1 MKSVTEDIKNN
12 SLKQVY
18 LFYGEEVY
26 LKQQYKKKLRDAVLP
41 DGDTM
46 NLSVYSGKGI
56 DVNEVIA
63 QAETMPFFAEHRLIL
78 LEDSGFFKNAS
89 PQLAEYIPVIP
100 EGTIL
105 LFVENEVDKRGKLY
119 KAVKAK
125 GRVVEFTSQDEKTLT
140 RWILGILNQENKQ
153 ITRSAMTLFLER
165 TGTDMER
172 IRQELEKLIC
182 YCMERDTI
190 NEEDV
195 QMICC
200 GQTENKI
207 FEMINAM
214 AEKKQKRAMELYYDL
229 LALKEPPMR
238 ILYLITRQFNLLM
251 QVKELRQSGYE
262 GKAIGERL
270 KMAGFI
276 VRNYIRQ
283 AECFTLDGLRQAVRD
298 CVEME
303 EAVKT
308 GRMNDVMS
316 VELLLVKYSR

>member
-140 RWILGILNQENKQ
+140 RWILGILNQENKH
-153 ITRSAMTLFLER
+153 ITRSAMTLFL
-165 TGTDMER
+165 
-172 IRQELEKLIC
+172 
-182 YCMERDTI
+182 
-190 NEEDV
+190 
-195 QMICC
+195 
-200 GQTENKI
+200 
-207 FEMINAM
+207 
-214 AEKKQKRAMELYYDL
+214 
-229 LALKEPPMR
+229 
-238 ILYLITRQFNLLM
+238 
-251 QVKELRQSGYE
+251 
-262 GKAIGERL
+262 
-270 KMAGFI
+270 
-276 VRNYIRQ
+276 
-283 AECFTLDGLRQAVRD
+283 
-298 CVEME
+298 
-303 EAVKT
+303 
-308 GRMNDVMS
+308 
-316 VELLLVKYSR
+316 